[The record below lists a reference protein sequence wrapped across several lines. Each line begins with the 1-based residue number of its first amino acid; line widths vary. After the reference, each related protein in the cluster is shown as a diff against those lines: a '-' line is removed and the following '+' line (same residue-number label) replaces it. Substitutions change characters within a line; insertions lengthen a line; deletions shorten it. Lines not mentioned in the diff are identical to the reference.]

1 MNGRLVKPVSA
12 VLLLNLGFSLGA
24 CSGGGSSGGGGSS
37 SSSSSSS
44 GGSSSSSGGV
54 AMCPNIPLANGLIGQ
69 TSYTLG
75 AANTN
80 GPSASTLNAPQGAL
94 SQDGATWYL
103 ADTLNNRIL
112 GYSAAA
118 STGIAGAAG
127 FVIGQP
133 NAQSTAG
140 GTGPVSGSPISFSNP
155 EKASVGTV
163 GGTSYLVVADSGN
176 NRVLI
181 WNKLPTAN
189 TAPDVV
195 LGQPDFTSGDANHP
209 NATVS
214 ASSLSHPTA
223 AVIGSKGQLIVV
235 DNLNSRVLIWNAVP
249 TVNGTPADIELGQNA
264 LASLSSDPEQTANCT
279 SNNPASPGTSW
290 CFTTNIQSIDQPII
304 TSTPTYNLAMRLPS
318 DVWTDGAHLLV
329 SDTYNNRVLFWSSVP
344 NSMNLLAAAVIGA
357 NQFGTYT
364 PAGGSGTTGMSA
376 PFGVA
381 SDGRD
386 VFVGDSNNNRVLEFA
401 NYLSAPASG
410 ASASDVFGQ
419 SDFTHNTADDPDQ
432 NALIGDQRTN
442 PATDG
447 ITAGTMDHPT
457 GVFAT
462 SSNDLFV
469 TDSNNNR
476 VLHFAISSGV
486 DGTENYIPC
495 SP

>member
-1 MNGRLVKPVSA
+1 
-12 VLLLNLGFSLGA
+12 
-24 CSGGGSSGGGGSS
+24 
-37 SSSSSSS
+37 
-44 GGSSSSSGGV
+44 
-54 AMCPNIPLANGLIGQ
+54 MCPNLPQANGLVGQ
-69 TSYTLG
+69 TGYTLG
-75 AANTN
+75 SANTG
-80 GPSASTLNAPQGAL
+80 GPSASTLSAPQGAP
-94 SQDGATWYL
+94 SPDGATWYL
-103 ADTLNNRIL
+103 ADTANNRIL

-118 STGIAGAAG
+118 PTGITGAAS
-127 FVIGQP
+127 FIIGQP
-133 NAQSTAG
+133 NAQSVAG
-140 GTGPVSGSPISFSNP
+140 GAGPVSGSPIGFSNP
-155 EKASVGTV
+155 AKASVGTV

-189 TAPDVV
+189 IAPDVV
-195 LGQPDFTSGDANHP
+195 LGQPGFTSGDANHP

-214 ASSLSHPTA
+214 ASSLSDPTA

-249 TVNGTPADIELGQNA
+249 TANDTPADIELGQNA
-264 LASLSSDPEQTANCT
+264 LASLTSGPVQTANCT

-290 CFTTNIQSIDQPII
+290 CFTTNNQSIDQPII
-304 TSTPTYNLAMRLPS
+304 TSTPTYNLAMRRPS
-318 DVWTDGAHLLV
+318 DVWTDGTHLLV
-329 SDTYNNRVLFWSSVP
+329 SDSGNNRVLIWSAVP
-344 NSMNLLAAAVIGA
+344 NSMNLLATAVIGA
-357 NQFGTYT
+357 NQFGTYS
-364 PAGGSGTTGMSA
+364 PAGGLGTTGMND
-376 PFGVA
+376 PWGVA
-381 SDGRD
+381 SDGED
-386 VFVGDSNNNRVLEFA
+386 VFVGDTGNNRVLEFA
-401 NYLSAPASG
+401 NYLGAPTSG
-410 ASASDVFGQ
+410 ASASEVFGQ

-432 NALIGDQRTN
+432 NSLIGDQRTN

-486 DGTENYIPC
+486 DGSENYIPC